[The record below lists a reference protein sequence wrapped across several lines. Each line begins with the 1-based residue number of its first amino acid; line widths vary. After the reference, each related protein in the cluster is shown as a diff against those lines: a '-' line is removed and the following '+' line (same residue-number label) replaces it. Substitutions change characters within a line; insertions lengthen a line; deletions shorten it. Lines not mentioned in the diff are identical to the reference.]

1 MPYYQNSLA
10 SGHTNSADVLRV
22 LRRFGEARQGYEKAI
37 AIREQSVKDNPSIT
51 LYRSHLA
58 FPAEPFARGD

>member
-37 AIREQSVKDNPSIT
+37 AIREQLVKDNP
-51 LYRSHLA
+51 
-58 FPAEPFARGD
+58 